1 MVYTGS
7 LFLILM
13 SMTKSLP
20 EEQVGLFFL
29 ATAIITPIQMFTN
42 LQLRSVQGSD
52 ARNEYFFGEYF
63 ALRIITVFVMLAL
76 SVLISM
82 LLQKG
87 VQMIL
92 LMSAVVLYKCSDC
105 YADITY
111 GLLQKYE
118 RLDKVA
124 LSRIVR
130 GILGAAVFITIMWAT
145 KNMVLGFLAVSGQAR
160 YRVSR

>member
-1 MVYTGS
+1 
-7 LFLILM
+7 
-13 SMTKSLP
+13 MTKLLP

-42 LQLRSVQGSD
+42 LQLRPVQGSD
-52 ARNEYFFGEYF
+52 AKNRYFFGEYL
-63 ALRIITVFVMLAL
+63 ALRIIAVFVMLAL
-76 SVLISM
+76 SVLIST

-124 LSRIVR
+124 LSRIAR
-130 GILGAAVFITIMWAT
+130 GSLGTAVFITIKIMWVT
-145 KNMVLGFLAVSGQAR
+145 KNTVLGFLAVSGQAR